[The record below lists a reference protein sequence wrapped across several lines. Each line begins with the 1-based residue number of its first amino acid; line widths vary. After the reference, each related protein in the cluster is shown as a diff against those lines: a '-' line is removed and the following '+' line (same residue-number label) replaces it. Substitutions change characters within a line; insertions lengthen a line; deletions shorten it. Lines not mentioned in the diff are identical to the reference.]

1 MTIHQ
6 WSDEYFIQFLVFD
19 KENTFWFPFCAVFLP
34 GLSCLCL
41 CDVSFGSANQR
52 LPSSPKLRQPMGN
65 LFVAGRLEET
75 SVIIQLHHHQW
86 YPGCV
91 AVVSVRGLQSI
102 VRGAWIGREF
112 FYFWF
117 AVVLYLNGFL
127 VSKLFFWMLV
137 KGVELGFS

>member
-1 MTIHQ
+1 
-6 WSDEYFIQFLVFD
+6 
-19 KENTFWFPFCAVFLP
+19 
-34 GLSCLCL
+34 
-41 CDVSFGSANQR
+41 
-52 LPSSPKLRQPMGN
+52 MGN

-75 SVIIQLHHHQW
+75 SVTIQLHHHQW

-117 AVVLYLNGFL
+117 AVVLYLNRFF
-127 VSKLFFWMLV
+127 VSKLF
-137 KGVELGFS
+137 GCC

>member
-52 LPSSPKLRQPMGN
+52 LPSSAKLRQPMGN

-75 SVIIQLHHHQW
+75 SVTIQLHHHQW

-117 AVVLYLNGFL
+117 AVVLYLNRFF
-127 VSKLFFWMLV
+127 VSKLF
-137 KGVELGFS
+137 GCC